1 MFGYFVRR
9 CFVSFLKLSFSGTMR
24 LIEDYNAWVAGDLDA
39 GYEYDPRNERD
50 AINSGRPA
58 LANSDV

>member
-1 MFGYFVRR
+1 
-9 CFVSFLKLSFSGTMR
+9 MR

-50 AINSGRPA
+50 AINSGKVTLSAPVFAYSIFPRRR
-58 LANSDV
+58 DVENGGR